1 MRTQGLRHFLT
12 QVRMKRTSS
21 SLTPPP
27 QGSPD
32 RATVAVSTASTTE
45 QPPEVDV
52 ADLIT
57 DDTPD
62 EVVTALR
69 QQALQSGDHEAL
81 SVLLA
86 VRPQLPMQLHMDAST
101 LAETVCTLVH
111 ALPDDSP
118 SPSIEL
124 SGSLP
129 DQTPI
134 EALTTLFTH
143 PTLSTLSLTRL
154 VLTRED
160 VASVASA
167 VRTTPSALTS
177 LSCSDDM
184 DCLLD
189 PGFADLIEALGS
201 LRRLQL
207 ANTGGGYNP
216 MGADGPAALRLAQVL
231 LDKAL
236 DAIELHDF
244 GPFMEP
250 LRCACTDGHVPAWEA
265 LTLSCMGLTP
275 NDTREITE
283 LTVVLAHGLAAPD
296 LRALTL
302 KGFFI
307 REQDVDDPA
316 GDTLVLDDFFFDEED
331 PEPPA
336 ETQGPCSGA
345 AYSMARAL
353 AEALSR
359 RRAPLQVTLESADIE
374 VLNLLM
380 GGFTGHPAEPGAS
393 LTTHSVADSPR
404 PGGAH
409 CLRAL
414 SIVWQPDLGDLVTTM
429 PDTGPHPSVDGFLQG
444 MAAWVTRLDR
454 LDSLTVTLDPVQAA
468 RDGITGPIDVAP
480 MLAAGSLSGL
490 AEALAHTHL
499 TSLTF
504 DGALLTPVPDLL
516 HPCLQ
521 RVHAHAIH
529 VELQTSAL
537 DVCFDFLY
545 PGQVPHMH
553 LPAELGRRLVT
564 DIGASRPH
572 PMTTLPALTRRQ
584 LTSFVDRYNELVR
597 RENARRPDPM
607 PRVPEHPLTAT
618 IAGGAGDPG

>member
-1 MRTQGLRHFLT
+1 
-12 QVRMKRTSS
+12 MKRTSS

-32 RATVAVSTASTTE
+32 RATVAVSTASTAE

-52 ADLIT
+52 AEPIT
-57 DDTPD
+57 EDTPD
-62 EVVTALR
+62 EVVTAR
-69 QQALQSGDHEAL
+69 RHQALQSGDDETL
-81 SVLLA
+81 SDLLA
-86 VRPQLPMQLHMDAST
+86 IRPQLPMQLHMDGST
-101 LAETVCTLVH
+101 QAGTVCTLVH

-118 SPSIEL
+118 SPPIEL

-129 DQTPI
+129 DQTPV
-134 EALTTLFTH
+134 EALATLFTH
-143 PTLSTLSLTRL
+143 PTLSTLSLTRI
-154 VLTRED
+154 VLTREE
-160 VASVASA
+160 VAGVANA
-167 VRTTPSALTS
+167 VRTAPSALTS

-201 LRRLQL
+201 LRRLKL
-207 ANTGGGYNP
+207 VNASGAFNP
-216 MGADGPAALRLAQVL
+216 MDADGPAALRLGQVL

-244 GPFMEP
+244 GPFMEA
-250 LRCACTDGHVPAWEA
+250 LRHGCTGGHLPAWGE
-265 LTLSCMGLTP
+265 LTVSKMGLTP

-283 LTVVLAHGLAAPD
+283 LTVVLAHCLATPY
-296 LRALTL
+296 LRTLTL

-307 REQDVDDPA
+307 REQDADDPA
-316 GDTLVLDDFFFDEED
+316 GGTLVLDDFFFDEEN
-331 PEPPA
+331 PESPA

-345 AYSMARAL
+345 AYGMARAL

-359 RRAPLQVTLESADIE
+359 RSAPLQVALESPDIE

-393 LTTHSVADSPR
+393 LTTHGVADSPG

-409 CLRAL
+409 CLCAL
-414 SIVWQPDLGDLVTTM
+414 GIVWRPDLVDLVTVM
-429 PDTGPHPSVDGFLQG
+429 PDTGPHPWVDGFLQG
-444 MAAWVTRLDR
+444 IAAWVTRLGR
-454 LDSLTVTLDPVQAA
+454 LDSLTVTLDPALA
-468 RDGITGPIDVAP
+468 PRDEIRGPIDFAP
-480 MLAAGSLSGL
+480 MPGTGSLSEL
-490 AEALAHTHL
+490 ARALAPTHL

-504 DGALLTPVPDLL
+504 DGAVFTPVPDLL

-521 RVHAHAIH
+521 RVHARALH

-545 PGQVPHMH
+545 PGQDPDQVPHMH

-584 LTSFVDRYNELVR
+584 LTTFVDRYNELVR
-597 RENARRPDPM
+597 RENARRPDSM
-607 PRVPEHPLTAT
+607 PRFPEHPLTAT
-618 IAGGAGDPG
+618 AAGGSGDPG